1 MTKYLVLVSGNIGA
15 GKTSLA
21 ERLAARMGW
30 HVAYESVADNPYLS
44 DFYADMRT
52 WSFHLQIFF
61 LGHRAEQHRR
71 QAEAPYS
78 AIIDRSI
85 YEDAHI
91 FARALYTM
99 GNMDE
104 RDYQAYRRLY
114 DFVISTLP
122 RPDLLIHVQA
132 SVPTLLERIRRRA
145 RGMESGISPDYLAL
159 LERLYAEWL
168 SGFNLCPV
176 LMVPGDELDFV
187 RYPQHLDIIAE
198 RVQHKLAGRE
208 IVEFPSVEA
217 EDAG

>member
-21 ERLAARMGW
+21 ERLAARLGW
-30 HVAYESVADNPYLS
+30 HIAYESVADNPYLQ
-44 DFYADMRT
+44 DFYADMRV
-52 WSFHLQIFF
+52 WSFHLQVFF

-71 QAEAPYS
+71 EAELPQS
-78 AIIDRSI
+78 AVIDRSI

-91 FARALYTM
+91 FARALHVM
-99 GNMDE
+99 GNMNE

-114 DFVISTLP
+114 DFVVSTLP

-145 RGMESGISPDYLAL
+145 RGMEANIAPEYLML
-159 LERLYAEWL
+159 LERLYDEWL

-176 LMVPGDELDFV
+176 LTVPGDELDFV

-208 IVEFPSVEA
+208 IVAFPVVEA
-217 EDAG
+217 VDAG

>member
-21 ERLAARMGW
+21 ERLAARLGW
-30 HVAYESVADNPYLS
+30 HIAYESVADNPYLQ
-44 DFYADMRT
+44 DFYADMRA

-71 QAEAPYS
+71 EAELPQS
-78 AIIDRSI
+78 AVIDRSI

-91 FARALYTM
+91 FARALHAM
-99 GNMDE
+99 DNMDE

-114 DFVISTLP
+114 DFVVSTLP

-145 RGMESGISPDYLAL
+145 RGMEANIAPEYLML
-159 LERLYAEWL
+159 LERLYDEWL

-176 LMVPGDELDFV
+176 LTVPGDELDFV

-208 IVEFPSVEA
+208 IVAFPVVEA
-217 EDAG
+217 VDAG

>member
-21 ERLAARMGW
+21 ERLAARLGW
-30 HVAYESVADNPYLS
+30 TVAYESVADNPYLG

-52 WSFHLQIFF
+52 WSFHLQVFF

-71 QAEAPYS
+71 QAASSQS

-91 FARALYTM
+91 FARALHAM

-114 DFVISTLP
+114 DFVVSTLP

-132 SVPTLLERIRRRA
+132 SVDNLMERIRRRA
-145 RGMESGISPDYLAL
+145 RGIEAGISPDYLAL
-159 LERLYAEWL
+159 LERLYDEWL
-168 SGFNLCPV
+168 AGFNLSPV
-176 LMVPGDELDFV
+176 LTVPGDELDFV
-187 RYPQHLDIIAE
+187 RYPQHLDIITE

-208 IVEFPSVEA
+208 LVALPTMEE
-217 EDAG
+217 